1 MRTPSGGRQTGS
13 ADARLKTRN
22 RMMRRHR
29 GFTLVE
35 LMVAMALS
43 LVIVLAVTQVF
54 RLVGDS
60 VLAGRAVA
68 EMSSQLRAATDQL
81 QRDLGGITVAVRPW
95 ADASAG
101 AGYFEAYEGPFWDLG
116 LGAGARGAAP
126 TPRTRPWYAESS
138 QGDIDDALMFTAYA
152 TGAPFVGQVMASI
165 DLSVPARPRLYINAS
180 DPTHRELLESRVA
193 EIAWFTRFN
202 DRNGNGQPDRGEVTL
217 HRRVLLVRPDLD
229 ISSDVTIQ
237 SLSAAQFYSSFDLST
252 SRRRTPTNT
261 WIRVPNS
268 LEDLTKRANRV
279 AHDILSLNTP
289 PTAPDQSFP
298 VAMSRGLLV
307 PQGSTVVPGVD
318 NQWGVAGVDDDGN
331 GVTDD
336 VSEAGY
342 FGSDDLT
349 RPFDVVNA
357 SLAAYGESY
366 GSDLLFADLLAF
378 DVQVYDPNVPVY
390 RSPTGSDP
398 LVPSDPG
405 YIGDGSLTLLGHGA
419 YVDMFYRRYTNAPAG
434 TSLFSDAP
442 LQRSGL
448 VGWSGS
454 NPPVTWGQQCYPA
467 VYDTWSSSYERD
479 GIDEDGLLGLDSSG
493 IVDQGTNGIDDDGV
507 NGVDDV
513 GERETSPPYPV
524 PLRGIQVRMRI
535 IDRDTRQVRQMTV
548 SSDFIPE

>member
-1 MRTPSGGRQTGS
+1 
-13 ADARLKTRN
+13 
-22 RMMRRHR
+22 MMRRHR

-35 LMVAMALS
+35 LMVAMTLS

-60 VLAGRAVA
+60 VMAGRAVA

-81 QRDLGGITVAVRPW
+81 QRDLGGITVPVRPW
-95 ADASAG
+95 ADESSG

-116 LGAGARGAAP
+116 MGPGARVQPLPPA
-126 TPRTRPWYAESS
+126 PRTRPLYAESGV
-138 QGDIDDALMFTAYA
+138 GDIDDALMFTAYA

-165 DLSVPARPRLYINAS
+165 DNSNPSRPRLYINPS
-180 DPTHRELLESRVA
+180 DPTHRTLLESRVA

-202 DRNGNGQPDRGEVTL
+202 NRNDRDSNDKGQPDRGEVTL

-229 ISSDVTIQ
+229 LSDASIQALTQVQLYSAFDISV
-237 SLSAAQFYSSFDLST
+237 
-252 SRRRTPTNT
+252 RRLMPTDP
-261 WIRVPNS
+261 WMANS
-268 LEDLTKRANRV
+268 LEDLTKRANRM
-279 AHDILSLNTP
+279 AHAVLSPNSP
-289 PTAPDQSFP
+289 PTAPDGSFP

-307 PQGSTVVPGVD
+307 PQGSIVTQGPD
-318 NQWGVAGVDDDGN
+318 TQWGVPGVDDDGN
-331 GVTDD
+331 GDPND
-336 VSEAGY
+336 IREAGH

-349 RPFDVVNA
+349 QPIDVVDP
-357 SLAAYGESY
+357 SMAAFGESY
-366 GSDLLFADLLAF
+366 GSDLVFADLLAF

-390 RSPTGSDP
+390 RSATGSDA

-405 YIGDGSLTLLGHGA
+405 YVADGSLTLLGRGA
-419 YVDMFYRRYTNAPAG
+419 YVDMNYQRYTPNA
-434 TSLFSDAP
+434 TDMSLFSNPP
-442 LQRSGL
+442 LPRSGL
-448 VGWSGS
+448 SGWLTSA
-454 NPPVTWGQQCYPA
+454 NTPPATWGLPA
-467 VYDTWSSSYERD
+467 YAGVYDTWSMSYERD

-493 IVDQGTNGIDDDGV
+493 LVDQGTNGIDDDGV